1 MSLPLNEVVD
11 VQFSKSNGGK
21 GFTPNVPLEG
31 IMLSNYEYSI
41 VAGDDPVQLVV
52 RYIPTNATERGMAWK
67 SSDPDV
73 ITVDEL
79 GFVKPLAEGVA
90 YVTGTSVD
98 GGYTV
103 RAKFNIARA
112 PILVESVT
120 VSPTSVTLEE
130 GKTQRL
136 TYTYL
141 PANADN
147 PDFYWISDDESV
159 AVVSD
164 NGLVTAIGDGET
176 TVNVQYGVDSS
187 IFDSCTV
194 TVIPPVVHVTGVE
207 FLTQSPLNVNI
218 GSTAGTS
225 IRISPED
232 ATDKTVTYESNAPTI
247 ATVDTDG
254 NVTGIVAG
262 NATVTVKTND
272 GDKTDTLDIIVRVP
286 AVNVTG
292 VSIDEG
298 DTASMEVGD
307 TLQLHATVTPENA
320 TDPSVV
326 WSAPV
331 SEVAS
336 VTEAGLVT
344 ANAAGLIDVT
354 VITNDGNFT
363 DRIEV
368 KVTDP
373 SIAVTDVAW
382 APDSPTKV
390 SAGHQVQTKIVI
402 TPDNATNKKVSYN
415 SSNPD
420 AVTVD
425 TNGVIYGQSPGTS
438 TITVTTDDGG
448 LEASFVATCTE
459 VAVITPDGLGGIPIG
474 GTQQLTYTVS
484 PSDAELTNIRYES
497 ADPAIATVDSSG
509 VVTGVASGGCN
520 IWIYATSNGADIS
533 AATWA
538 QISEKVQVYPQYAE
552 WLVGNTKQL
561 DVEIYPSDSK
571 SVTVTYESSNDAI
584 ISIDANGLM
593 TAKSEGSAT
602 ITANVVM
609 NGVAASGTTSPYVS
623 ELSVTTDSLP
633 ALTVG
638 NTQQLVVTVRPEYAK
653 TDPGYNIQYTTTDD
667 TVATVSTTGVIT
679 GVGNG
684 GCRIGATV
692 TVRNATASD
701 SSYQSVDAA

>member
-52 RYIPTNATERGMAWK
+52 RYIPNNATERGMAWK

-79 GFVKPLAEGVA
+79 GFVKPLVEGVA

-147 PDFYWISDDESV
+147 TDFYWISDDETV

-164 NGLVTAIGDGET
+164 NGLVTAIGEGET

-232 ATDKTVTYESNAPTI
+232 ATDKTVTYESSAPGV

-272 GDKTDTLDIIVRVP
+272 G
-286 AVNVTG
+286 
-292 VSIDEG
+292 
-298 DTASMEVGD
+298 
-307 TLQLHATVTPENA
+307 
-320 TDPSVV
+320 
-326 WSAPV
+326 
-331 SEVAS
+331 
-336 VTEAGLVT
+336 
-344 ANAAGLIDVT
+344 
-354 VITNDGNFT
+354 NFT
-363 DRIEV
+363 DSIEV

-390 SAGHQVQTKIVI
+390 SIGHQVQTKIVI

-425 TNGVIYGQSPGTS
+425 TNGVIHGQSPGTS

-474 GTQQLTYTVS
+474 GTQQFTYTVS

-653 TDPGYNIQYTTTDD
+653 TDPDYSIQYTTTDD
-667 TVATVSTTGVIT
+667 TVATVSNTGVIT
-679 GVGNG
+679 GVGSG